1 MKKIQNQGAK
11 LVPLKHVV
19 SRASKEKDFLNSM
32 LKAPKTTLKNN
43 ALRLS
48 DADGKKLN
56 TMIAKARASRRSTV
70 RTKPPG
76 PWDW

>member
-1 MKKIQNQGAK
+1 MTKIQNQGAK

-19 SRASKEKDFLNSM
+19 SRASKDKDFLNSM

-43 ALRLS
+43 GLRLS

-56 TMIAKARASRRSTV
+56 TLIAKARKKKPSLGWTI
-70 RTKPPG
+70 PPG
-76 PWDW
+76 PWSP